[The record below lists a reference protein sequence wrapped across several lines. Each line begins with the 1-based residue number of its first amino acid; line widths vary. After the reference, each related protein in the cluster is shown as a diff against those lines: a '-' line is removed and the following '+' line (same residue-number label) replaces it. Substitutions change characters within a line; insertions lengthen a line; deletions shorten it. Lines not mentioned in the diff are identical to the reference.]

1 MSGQRGMISFCSPL
15 GMSEAGR
22 EAGLEHDGEE
32 RQEHTVKIQGPRGL
46 NI

>member
-1 MSGQRGMISFCSPL
+1 
-15 GMSEAGR
+15 MSEAGR

-32 RQEHTVKIQGPRGL
+32 RQENTAKIQGPRGL